1 MIFELDGFWYAM
13 AIMFWILL
21 AIAVVTLISDA
32 WLNII
37 YYRWNKEDREQLKL
51 EHKVGEIIEAK
62 INPDRVISEV
72 EN

>member
-1 MIFELDGFWYAM
+1 MIFELSGFWYAM

-21 AIAVVTLISDA
+21 ALAVVTLISDA

-37 YYRWNKEDREQLKL
+37 YYKWNKEDREQIKL
-51 EHKVGEIIEAK
+51 ECQVGEIIEAK
-62 INPDRVISEV
+62 INPDGVNSEV

>member
-1 MIFELDGFWYAM
+1 MVFELAGFWYAM

-21 AIAVVTLISDA
+21 AIAIVTLISDA

-51 EHKVGEIIEAK
+51 ERQVGEIIEAK
-62 INPDRVISEV
+62 INHDGVNSEV